1 MPARR
6 HRVTVREYPAELCGA
21 AVIEPGV
28 AVSSTNDLDDGMKNK
43 WVRRALVGAIFVAA
57 FMGAG
62 MLAKMKP
69 PPEKKETN
77 EIDLLVDVMPLE
89 TETVRFTVRS
99 QGNVRPRTET
109 VLSAEVSGPIVEISP
124 KFIPGGIFV
133 KNEILMRIDPTNYR
147 VAVDQARAVL
157 AQRQIEYD
165 GALKLRKQGYR
176 AEAELASAAAALE
189 TAKAELT
196 RAERNLEKTA
206 IRLPYEG
213 MVRAKDA
220 DLGQYVTAGSRLG
233 VTFATDYAEVRLPL
247 TDQDLAFVEI
257 PSAGQLER
265 DGEAIGPTVT
275 LSAMQKG
282 RMREWR
288 GRIVRSEGVVDENT
302 RVTYAV
308 ARVEDPYR
316 RHSAENDSPP
326 LPVGTF
332 VSATIEGNSAEDVI
346 RVPRSVIRGN
356 GQIVV
361 VNAENRLEI
370 REVDILR
377 SDSAF
382 AYIRGGVS
390 AGENITTT
398 SIENPINGMR
408 VRTGDDELLADDTD
422 DAGVGDE
429 TVDETVAQGDE

>member
-1 MPARR
+1 M
-6 HRVTVREYPAELCGA
+6 REYPAELRGGT
-21 AVIEPGV
+21 VIESCV
-28 AVSSTNDLDDGMKNK
+28 AVSSTNDSDDGMKNK
-43 WVRRALVGAIFVAA
+43 WVRRGLVGAILVAA
-57 FMGAG
+57 FIGAG

-77 EIDLLVDVMPLE
+77 EIDLLVEVMPLA
-89 TETVRFTVRS
+89 TETVKFTVRS

-124 KFIPGGIFV
+124 KFIPGGIFG
-133 KNEILMRIDPTNYR
+133 KNEVLMRIDPTNYR
-147 VAVDQARAVL
+147 VAVDQATAVL

-213 MVRAKDA
+213 MVRTKDA

-257 PSAGQLER
+257 PSAGQLAS
-265 DGEAIGPTVT
+265 DGEAIGPSVT

-282 RMREWR
+282 RMTEWR

-316 RHSAENDSPP
+316 RHSPESDAPP
-326 LPVGTF
+326 LPIGTF
-332 VSATIEGNSAEDVI
+332 VSATIEGNSADDVI

-361 VNAENRLEI
+361 VNDENRLEI
-370 REVDILR
+370 RDVDILR
-377 SDSAF
+377 ADSAF
-382 AYIRGGVS
+382 AYIRGGVT
-390 AGENITTT
+390 AGETITTT

-408 VRTGDDELLADDTD
+408 VRTGDEDEVLAGG
-422 DAGVGDE
+422 ANEVQGAEE
-429 TVDETVAQGDE
+429 TVEGTVAQGEE